1 MECSIFTPS
10 HITGFFQIIDNVS
23 PLKKGSRGA
32 GVVMDKGVLTRIKT
46 SKIDNKIDI
55 KINGKLDT
63 FPDSITLKTIE
74 LLQKKFPF
82 SNGFKL
88 EHEIQVPVGCG
99 FGTSAACALGTVYG
113 LSHLLNLPM
122 TFNEVSQL
130 AHQAEVELGTGLG
143 DLIAETQ
150 GGIVL
155 RLKEGAPGLGKI
167 DKISSEPLFV
177 ISKTLGDIDT
187 SSIIQ
192 DPFHQKRINET
203 GEGMLKELLKEP
215 TPQKFMQL
223 SKEFANKTSLM
234 SNEVKEIV
242 EVLDDETIGASMAM
256 LGNTAFAL
264 SKIQDT
270 SLEDSIVSKIDF
282 CGSRIL

>member
-10 HITGFFQIIDNVS
+10 HITGFFQIIDNIN

-32 GVVMDKGVLTRIKT
+32 GVVMDKGVLTTIKT
-46 SKIDNKIDI
+46 SKIDNNIDI
-55 KINGKLDT
+55 KINGKSDT

-74 LLQKKFPF
+74 LLQKMFPF
-82 SNGFKL
+82 SVGFKI

-113 LSHLLNLPM
+113 LSYLLNLPM
-122 TFNEVSQL
+122 TFNEVSQV

-143 DLIAETQ
+143 DLIAETC

-155 RLKEGAPGLGKI
+155 RLKEGAPGFGKT

-192 DPFHQKRINET
+192 DPYHQKKINET
-203 GEGMLKELLKEP
+203 GEGMLKELLKKP
-215 TPQKFMQL
+215 TTEKFMQL
-223 SKEFANKTSLM
+223 SNDFANKTSLM
-234 SNEVKEIV
+234 SNEVKEMVNILN
-242 EVLDDETIGASMAM
+242 EETLGASMAM

-264 SKIQDT
+264 SKTPDT
-270 SLEDSIVSKIDF
+270 SLENSIVSKIDL